1 MHGDLADKILSVMHK
16 YNVPPKS
23 INLEITETAAS
34 YSQRVMTE
42 NLNKLSRAGLSFS
55 LDDYGTGY
63 SNMKRVIQLPLK
75 IVKLDKSFVD
85 EQHNPKMWIFLQNT
99 VKMLKDMKM
108 EIVVEGIETQE
119 MVDAF
124 SDLKCD
130 FIQGYFFSKPICKR
144 EFVEFIASSAGIAL
158 ESADE

>member
-1 MHGDLADKILSVMHK
+1 
-16 YNVPPKS
+16 
-23 INLEITETAAS
+23 
-34 YSQRVMTE
+34 
-42 NLNKLSRAGLSFS
+42 
-55 LDDYGTGY
+55 
-63 SNMKRVIQLPLK
+63 
-75 IVKLDKSFVD
+75 
-85 EQHNPKMWIFLQNT
+85 